1 MMYILFKGLIVHVSK
16 LHRFTILFLQ
26 VTMMQFF
33 TCESVAVLSVVLGGK
48 IHASLRIFFFLE
60 NKPHFYAFFECIY

>member
-1 MMYILFKGLIVHVSK
+1 MIYILFKGLIVHVSK

-48 IHASLRIFFFLE
+48 KHASLRIFFLE
-60 NKPHFYAFFECIY
+60 NKPHFYAFF